1 MSSIKIIRNQLE
13 TLFFVISM
21 KLATPKD
28 FELLIYI
35 LNIPK
40 YKHSLDFYSKINN
53 YFIIYYS
60 KNLRKYAQTV
70 LQEKRYS
77 HLLTE
82 SDRFYLK
89 CESSINLLKLIK
101 EQFLLGNKDGEIL
114 NKIKFSIENLL
125 RRVDNKEHIPEELI
139 FYLYIVSKIQTQQEN
154 AIKQAEQ
161 MLKHIKHTKN
171 VIQIMNLNSELNLS
185 TINENKILK
194 ILYFYMDS
202 FNIENYI
209 YIMVIEIFRYI
220 TYPIYENKFLNQL
233 QNFFNNSKLITVH
246 LIIKQEVLEV
256 CFELIESMQFHNH
269 KLFFKNF

>member
-1 MSSIKIIRNQLE
+1 MQKNVIKISSLKNTRNQLE

-28 FELLIYI
+28 FELFIQI

-40 YKHSLDFYSKINN
+40 YKHSLHFYSEMSDC
-53 YFIIYYS
+53 FIVCCS
-60 KNLRKYAQTV
+60 KGLRKCAQTV
-70 LQEKRYS
+70 LPERRCL

-82 SDRFYLK
+82 LDRFYLK
-89 CESSINLLKLIK
+89 RENSINLLKLIK

-114 NKIKFSIENLL
+114 NKIKFSSENSL
-125 RRVDNKEHIPEELI
+125 RRVDNKKHIPEELI
-139 FYLYIVSKIQTQQEN
+139 FYLYIVSKIQTQKEN

-161 MLKHIKHTKN
+161 MLKRIKNIKN
-171 VIQIMNLNSELNLS
+171 IIQIMNLNSELNLS

-209 YIMVIEIFRYI
+209 YYG
-220 TYPIYENKFLNQL
+220 Y
-233 QNFFNNSKLITVH
+233 
-246 LIIKQEVLEV
+246 
-256 CFELIESMQFHNH
+256 
-269 KLFFKNF
+269 